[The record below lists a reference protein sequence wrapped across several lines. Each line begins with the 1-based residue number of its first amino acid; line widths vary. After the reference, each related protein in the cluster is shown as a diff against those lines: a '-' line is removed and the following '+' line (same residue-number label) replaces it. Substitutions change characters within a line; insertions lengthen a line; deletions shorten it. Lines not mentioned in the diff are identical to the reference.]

1 MSRVLDCYHSRQN
14 QLTGCRLK
22 TMKAPVRVRIARV
35 FLAFSISV
43 WMAGTGCIWSCSN
56 TAMASSAHHSNEQ
69 DAQTL
74 VAGSSCHSQSQS
86 HDCCSKKS
94 AEETPDVLSQASVL
108 SVLSALPQGMMKDC
122 PLVVNASA
130 VITSKVSGSAPDST
144 PAPAVELPNSENRS
158 QPEDSRSLPIQFL
171 NRGPTYLRC
180 CVFLI

>member
-1 MSRVLDCYHSRQN
+1 
-14 QLTGCRLK
+14 
-22 TMKAPVRVRIARV
+22 MKAPVRVRIARV
-35 FLAFSISV
+35 VLALSVSV

-56 TAMASSAHHSNEQ
+56 TAMASGAHHSNEQ
-69 DAQTL
+69 DAQAL
-74 VAGSSCHSQSQS
+74 VAGSSCHSQSQSQS

-130 VITSKVSGSAPDST
+130 VITSKVSGSAPDSSQ
-144 PAPAVELPNSENRS
+144 APAVELPNLENRS
-158 QPEDSRSLPIQFL
+158 QPEDSRSLPIQYL